1 MKVSKNTYPTPGA
14 AKKEGRAGN
23 FENRDKFF

>member
-1 MKVSKNTYPTPGA
+1 MKISKNTYSPPGG